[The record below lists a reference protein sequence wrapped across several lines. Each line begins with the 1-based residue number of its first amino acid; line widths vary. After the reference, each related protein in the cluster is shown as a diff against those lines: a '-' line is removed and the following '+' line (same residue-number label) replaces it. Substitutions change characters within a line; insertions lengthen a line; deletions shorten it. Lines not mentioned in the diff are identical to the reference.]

1 MVVNDLRFSV
11 PQDALLEYGSDW
23 GEDRGIAEFQNKVDC
38 SLWRFFQLIRVYLM
52 SLLVEF
58 NVIMFMQKEESVL
71 GLVLLP
77 SSVICSLRDVTERY
91 VHVFIILKWMESWG
105 MLTTTK

>member
-1 MVVNDLRFSV
+1 
-11 PQDALLEYGSDW
+11 
-23 GEDRGIAEFQNKVDC
+23 
-38 SLWRFFQLIRVYLM
+38 M

-91 VHVFIILKWMESWG
+91 VHVFIILK
-105 MLTTTK
+105 